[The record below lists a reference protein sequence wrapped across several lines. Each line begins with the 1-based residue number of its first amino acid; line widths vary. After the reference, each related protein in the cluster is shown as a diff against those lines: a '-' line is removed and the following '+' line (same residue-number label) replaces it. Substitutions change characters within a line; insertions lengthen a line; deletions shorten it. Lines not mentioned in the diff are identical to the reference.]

1 MRCRLP
7 AFGCSRG
14 LRRVGGLVRPEDR
27 PSDFGVPGV
36 VIFGVEKPLEV
47 VLAERAV
54 DVDLVLH
61 DVAAEVAISEVD
73 VCEGAVVADDGDLGA
88 GNDDRGGATYRACRS
103 FDRDEDGRVA
113 AVVFEDLGAVE
124 APERSGLS

>member
-1 MRCRLP
+1 
-7 AFGCSRG
+7 
-14 LRRVGGLVRPEDR
+14 
-27 PSDFGVPGV
+27 
-36 VIFGVEKPLEV
+36 LEV

-54 DVDLVLH
+54 DVDLVFH
-61 DVAAEVAISEVD
+61 DAAEVAISEVD
-73 VCEGAVVADDGDLGA
+73 VCQGTVVVDDGDLGA
-88 GNDDRGGATYRACRS
+88 ANDDRGGATYRACRS

>member
-1 MRCRLP
+1 MRVQTPCIRLFKGAKACWLACP
-7 AFGCSRG
+7 TGRSGSR
-14 LRRVGGLVRPEDR
+14 
-27 PSDFGVPGV
+27 FGVPGV
-36 VIFGVEKPLEV
+36 VIFGVEEPLEV

-73 VCEGAVVADDGDLGA
+73 VCQGTVVVDDGDLGA

-113 AVVFEDLGAVE
+113 AVVLEDLGAVE